1 MRSSALSDCPYFILF
16 SLVFFL
22 FHYSGQLSVPLVPRC
37 SLPDCC
43 KLHSVHIALAGTS
56 AGFWLGG
63 RGVNVPLPPEAI
75 FFSRKFD
82 YEMVQSEVYLNK
94 YVVSIAPFSTLT
106 CPDCSQNNNMR
117 IIMSS
122 EIQKLLFL
130 HCMFSLLKFS
140 SIFPGGQLT
149 PFAPMCGR
157 PLLLGKQE
165 AQLSPRDRAMRRVN

>member
-1 MRSSALSDCPYFILF
+1 
-16 SLVFFL
+16 
-22 FHYSGQLSVPLVPRC
+22 VPFVPRC

-43 KLHSVHIALAGTS
+43 KLHSLGLHIALAGTS

-63 RGVNVPLPPEAI
+63 RGVNVPLPPEAK

-82 YEMVQSEVYLNK
+82 YEMVHSEVYLNK

-165 AQLSPRDRAMRRVN
+165 AQLSPRDRAMRRVS